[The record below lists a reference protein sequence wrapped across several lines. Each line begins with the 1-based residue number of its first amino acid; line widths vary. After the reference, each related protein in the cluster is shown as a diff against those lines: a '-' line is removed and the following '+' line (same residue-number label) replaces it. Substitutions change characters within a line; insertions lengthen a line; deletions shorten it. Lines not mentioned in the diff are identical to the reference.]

1 MTPNLT
7 QSVLRRIKRAPATCE
22 AMAKHTGAAHQEI
35 EAVIERLRTNRL
47 VRISS
52 YVRAKGTTWPV
63 YEIGGHRDAD
73 PREIKTRRPNTS
85 KSSSPAFL
93 AHCDALKKKTD
104 DYVLQRLAQNGP
116 GTFVEIA
123 RDGGPSLRTIKD
135 SLRRLREA
143 GVVYSESESLRS
155 AYTWHL
161 TGVPQKK
168 RPTPALPVPSY
179 ALRSVFFGGRNP
191 WTGEPA

>member
-1 MTPNLT
+1 METNLPQT
-7 QSVLRRIKRAPATCE
+7 ILRRIKRAPATCE

-63 YEIGGHRDAD
+63 YAVGGHKDAD
-73 PREIKTRRPNTS
+73 PREAKPKANTS

-93 AHCDALKKKTD
+93 AHCEARRKQTD
-104 DYVLQRLAQNGP
+104 DYVLARLARGS
-116 GTFVEIA
+116 GTFVDLA
-123 RDGGPSLRTIKD
+123 KDGGPSIRTIKE
-135 SLRRLREA
+135 SLRRLREE
-143 GVVYSESESLRS
+143 GLVYSESESIRQ

-179 ALRSVFFGGRNP
+179 ALRSVFFGGRTP

>member
-63 YEIGGHRDAD
+63 YSVGGHRDAD
-73 PREIKTRRPNTS
+73 PREVKQKPITS
-85 KSSSPAFL
+85 KASSPAFL
-93 AHCDALKKKTD
+93 AHCEERKKKTD
-104 DYVLQRLAQNGP
+104 DYVLQRLANGP
-116 GTFVEIA
+116 GTFVDIA
-123 RDGGPSLRTIKD
+123 KGGFPGIRTIKE
-135 SLRRLREA
+135 SLRRLRSA

-161 TGVPQKK
+161 TGLKAEQK
-168 RPTPALPVPSY
+168 RRLLPIPSH
-179 ALRSVFFGGRNP
+179 ALRSVFAGGRNP
-191 WTGEPA
+191 WTGATA